1 MPLQLSPADLLGRV
15 NRDVERSY
23 LRARNGLRYVRG
35 SNRPGLGTTPKDVVW
50 QRDKAQLWRY
60 RGGPVRFAQP
70 LLIVTSLVSRSYIL
84 DLLPGSSAVE
94 FLRDRGFDVFLLD
107 WGIPDEL
114 DADNSLATY
123 VDEYLPRAV
132 SAVRRAD
139 RLHASSRWPATASAA
154 CSPCSTPTVTT
165 TPGVRNLVL
174 MATPVDFE
182 EMGPMVAAL
191 REGRLD
197 PEDLIDE
204 SGNVP
209 ADVLYSGF
217 FMLAPTTIVAQ
228 RATLLENL
236 WNDEFVRG
244 FQAMAQWT
252 RDQVPFPGAV
262 FREVVELFVRR
273 NALMD
278 GSLPVGGRA
287 IDFATTGATVLNA
300 MADKDTVVPR
310 AAAEPAGALVGRPDR
325 RHELLLP
332 GGHVTFGTGRSAF
345 RHTLPQPRRLDR
357 RTQRRATP
365 GKGIVMEIR
374 ELQAGDR
381 DAVERFVE
389 RVPEGDRTFFKEDV
403 EAPGV
408 LDAWTRPGTARAVA
422 VEDGEVIGYVAVVPL
437 HGWSSHVGEVRVIVD
452 PGRRGRGIGRA
463 LARRAVLEAVELE
476 LRKMVVEVVADQE
489 PTIAMFRS
497 LGFDPEALL
506 TDQVRDQSGALRDLM
521 ILAHS
526 VEEQWSSMAVAGIA
540 DEL

>member
-1 MPLQLSPADLLGRV
+1 VPLQLSPADLLGRV

-60 RGGPVRFAQP
+60 RGGPIRFAQP

-94 FLRDRGFDVFLLD
+94 FLRSRGFDVFLLD

-132 SAVRRAD
+132 SAVREQTGCTELTLAGYCLGGVLSVLYANGHD
-139 RLHASSRWPATASAA
+139 E
-154 CSPCSTPTVTT
+154 
-165 TPGVRNLVL
+165 PGVRNLVL

-197 PEDLIDE
+197 PEDLVDE

-217 FMLAPTTIVAQ
+217 FMLAPTTVVAQ

-252 RDQVPFPGAV
+252 RDQVPFPGAI

-287 IDFATTGATVLNA
+287 IDIATTAATVLNA
-300 MADKDTVVPR
+300 MAEKDTVVPR

-325 RHELLLP
+325 RHELVLP

-345 RHTLPQPRRLDR
+345 RHTLPSL
-357 RTQRRATP
+357 
-365 GKGIVMEIR
+365 
-374 ELQAGDR
+374 AG
-381 DAVERFVE
+381 
-389 RVPEGDRTFFKEDV
+389 
-403 EAPGV
+403 
-408 LDAWTRPGTARAVA
+408 W
-422 VEDGEVIGYVAVVPL
+422 
-437 HGWSSHVGEVRVIVD
+437 
-452 PGRRGRGIGRA
+452 
-463 LARRAVLEAVELE
+463 
-476 LRKMVVEVVADQE
+476 
-489 PTIAMFRS
+489 IA
-497 LGFDPEALL
+497 
-506 TDQVRDQSGALRDLM
+506 
-521 ILAHS
+521 AHS
-526 VEEQWSSMAVAGIA
+526 
-540 DEL
+540 DELPQERGS